1 MRKKMILTGGVILL
15 LLGIFHASDW
25 FNPSWG
31 REVSKLHPEMNA
43 LVQMLN
49 LGIVTLLAGLGVIF
63 ILFRNEVATSRSGR
77 ALLFLVALFIAA
89 QIVAGGILPTDGN
102 LLITGGFTIC
112 ALVFLIPAL
121 MKEK

>member
-1 MRKKMILTGGVILL
+1 MILTGGVILL

-25 FNPSWG
+25 FKWG
-31 REVSKLHPEMNA
+31 RELSKLHPEMNA

-49 LGIVTLLAGLGVIF
+49 LGIVTLLVGLGVIF

-89 QIVAGGILPTDGN
+89 QIVAAGILPTDGN